1 MILIMKIPRIFICV
15 VFFASFL
22 KGQTIDITEFDV
34 GIGTVLQY
42 SGTFQNIQ
50 GTMTITT
57 LDGNATV
64 RGSKRGDV
72 TISGNQNGLQLQMST
87 FTVNGGIVRRNV
99 TNQYG
104 SFVMNFSQPWYLTP
118 RYVTV
123 GQVYQSTGRYSYS
136 ANGITVQATMQGS
149 GSIEKIEKIQT
160 PLGVFEALKIKISL
174 TNSENFSRGWSQ
186 STEEDTFWIV
196 KNVGIVKYQAY
207 GSYSG
212 SNGTQMTITSDYSI
226 TSSNRPL
233 PSVPVYL
240 QTRPDYDGWS
250 YGMGSWAYSFNTR
263 TWYAIDG
270 NALSTNLNTNT
281 TLKYDQSSSG
291 FVYTIIP
298 FYYSLNSQSWHF
310 VSSADW
316 LYDAYTNQVYS
327 F

>member
-1 MILIMKIPRIFICV
+1 MKIPRIFICV

-136 ANGITVQATMQGS
+136 ANGITVRATMQGS

-160 PLGVFEALKIKISL
+160 PLGVFEALKVKISL

-186 STEEDTFWIV
+186 STEEDTIWIV
-196 KNVGIVKYQAY
+196 KNVGMVKFQHLEV
-207 GSYSG
+207 
-212 SNGTQMTITSDYSI
+212 TQIAM
-226 TSSNRPL
+226 
-233 PSVPVYL
+233 
-240 QTRPDYDGWS
+240 
-250 YGMGSWAYSFNTR
+250 
-263 TWYAIDG
+263 
-270 NALSTNLNTNT
+270 ALR
-281 TLKYDQSSSG
+281 
-291 FVYTIIP
+291 
-298 FYYSLNSQSWHF
+298 
-310 VSSADW
+310 
-316 LYDAYTNQVYS
+316 
-327 F
+327 